1 MVLLNGGS
9 GHAPIDWWRYSVH
22 LLGSYGSSVF
32 WGLTPLQN
40 KRNSTL
46 RRGRGRGFTLTAA
59 WYRTIRLS
67 LWFVALIIALFP
79 AILEGIHAT
88 VFDNTL
94 LRDVLFIV
102 IPTSALGLSTVLDY
116 LCMNFRVI
124 SGTSLALS
132 ILAIIFNMLGLTS
145 GLVGFLVVPKDDVA
159 ATNAELWTFSILIF
173 LALLMSFVTETL
185 VSTDN
190 HRCHA
195 LRREPP
201 LEPVS
206 QTPRISEE

>member
-1 MVLLNGGS
+1 MS
-9 GHAPIDWWRYSVH
+9 
-22 LLGSYGSSVF
+22 
-32 WGLTPLQN
+32 
-40 KRNSTL
+40 
-46 RRGRGRGFTLTAA
+46 AA

-67 LWFVALIIALFP
+67 LWCVALIIALLP
-79 AILEGIHAT
+79 ALLESIHAT
-88 VFDNTL
+88 TFDHTL

-102 IPTSALGLSTVLDY
+102 VPTSALGLSSVLDY

-124 SGTSLALS
+124 NGTSLALS
-132 ILAIIFNMLGLTS
+132 ILSIIFNTLGLTS
-145 GLVGFLVVPKDDVA
+145 GLVGFLVVTKDNVA

-195 LRREPP
+195 LKREAL
-201 LEPVS
+201 LEPLTK
-206 QTPRISEE
+206 TPRFSED